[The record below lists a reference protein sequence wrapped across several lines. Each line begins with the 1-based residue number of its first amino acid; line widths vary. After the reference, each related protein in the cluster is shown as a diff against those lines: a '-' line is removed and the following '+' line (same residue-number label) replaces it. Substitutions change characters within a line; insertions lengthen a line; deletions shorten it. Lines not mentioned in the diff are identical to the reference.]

1 MQRNKDLN
9 NLTNLI
15 PVQQAVGDKSGTT
28 VLHINPGGITFGSLK
43 PYLSHLTNSYEVQVT
58 TLDEFFAQYPKG
70 RIGLIKIDIE
80 GAELLALR
88 GAQRTIERDRPVIFY
103 EENESAYQ
111 AFGYTVA
118 DVRGFL
124 KAFGY
129 RLYLMKPADV
139 QNVIALPEGR

>member
-1 MQRNKDLN
+1 
-9 NLTNLI
+9 
-15 PVQQAVGDKSGTT
+15 
-28 VLHINPGGITFGSLK
+28 
-43 PYLSHLTNSYEVQVT
+43 
-58 TLDEFFAQYPKG
+58 
-70 RIGLIKIDIE
+70 LIKIDIE